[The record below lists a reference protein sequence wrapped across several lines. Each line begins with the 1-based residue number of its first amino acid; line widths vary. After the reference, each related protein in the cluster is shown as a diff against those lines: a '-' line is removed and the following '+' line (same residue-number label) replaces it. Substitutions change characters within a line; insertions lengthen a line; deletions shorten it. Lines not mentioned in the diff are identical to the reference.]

1 MRKMMGL
8 LLAAITSSTY
18 AAEWIKAYE
27 DNGVTIMVDN
37 LSIQQSADSVTMWQR
52 FQYKGTPSNPKISGK
67 KVSHTVS
74 RAMYRCADRSSA
86 TLSRVVYDSYGNVLQ
101 SGNWSIPIFS
111 PVVPDTLGEAVLD
124 VLCQR

>member
-18 AAEWIKAYE
+18 AAEWVKVYE

-37 LSIQQSADSVTMWQR
+37 LSIQQSADAVTVWER
-52 FQYKGTPSNPKISGK
+52 FKYKGTQSNPKISGK
-67 KVSHTVS
+67 KISHSVS
-74 RAMYRCADRSSA
+74 REMYRCADRSSA

-124 VLCQR
+124 VLCPK